1 MEYAIKIEFKA
12 ADEDEARWVKEAQ
25 RIIERLNGNSEI
37 CSANKQ
43 LVYEFCMHLK
53 ATKKRKLRTLVRQLY
68 FTEKI
73 LKCLPPEQELLK
85 LDRKGVDQ
93 LVDRIDTL
101 DTLSEGT
108 KAGVRFTLK
117 QIFRWSNDGETPK
130 VVRDVETVVKVKRQ
144 LGESDILT
152 QEECDKLVANAGS
165 LRNMA
170 MLALCTSVPL
180 RPHEVVKMKRSDFHP
195 DEDVPYIT
203 VPQDTKTGARRLYIP
218 KAAAIISQYL
228 TANADIKNDDYLF
241 ESYMGESGKTHH
253 RKRMTVNGFDK
264 MFKVVAERI
273 GLPAN
278 KRYLYV
284 MRHTMITFLHA
295 SAQVSNG
302 TLEKIAGWVPGGSTR
317 MLKTYSHISDIDVR
331 DAQLRVLGITP
342 PEEKPNVQA
351 MIACPRCREE
361 NPYSTQAT
369 YCRRCGQP
377 LDYATMVNK
386 MNAIEKVKEAET
398 VVNRS
403 KSKDA
408 ELAKVVVETMQALQ
422 AMPKDKRDELLK
434 KYGKK

>member
-25 RIIERLNGNSEI
+25 RIIGRLNENSGI
-37 CSANKQ
+37 CSANRQ
-43 LVYEFCMHLK
+43 MVYDFCMHLK

-68 FTEKI
+68 FVEK
-73 LKCLPPEQELLK
+73 LLNCLPNGQELLK
-85 LDRKGVDQ
+85 LDRRGIDQ
-93 LVDRIDTL
+93 LVNRLDALETL
-101 DTLSEGT
+101 GEGT
-108 KAGVRFTLK
+108 KAGIRFTLK
-117 QIFRWSNDGETPK
+117 QIFRWNNDGETPK

-144 LGESDILT
+144 LGEADILT

-165 LRNMA
+165 LRNMS

-180 RPHEVVKMKRSDFHP
+180 RPHEVVKLKRSDYH
-195 DEDVPYIT
+195 DDVVPYIT

-218 KAAAIISQYL
+218 KAASIIGQYL
-228 TANADIKNDDYLF
+228 NANADIKNDDYLF
-241 ESYMGESGKTHH
+241 ESYMGESGETHH

-264 MFKVVAERI
+264 MFKVVCKRI
-273 GLPAN
+273 GLP
-278 KRYLYV
+278 KSKQYIYV

-295 SAQVSNG
+295 SSVVSNG

-331 DAQLRVLGITP
+331 DAQLRMLGITP

-351 MIACPRCREE
+351 MIACSRCGTA
-361 NPYSTQAT
+361 NPYSTQALH
-369 YCRRCGQP
+369 CSRCGQA
-377 LDYATMVNK
+377 LDYATMVNDV
-386 MNAIEKVKEAET
+386 NALEKVREREAAI
-398 VVNRS
+398 NRS
-403 KSKDA
+403 KSKDTDTK
-408 ELAKVVVETMQALQ
+408 KVVVETMQALQ